1 MIKKNNSILINCG
14 RWGTWWRAHMPCCI
28 FVDKWFIFHD
38 METDLMVQIDEG
50 HYSGFMKYLA
60 SNGYFDH
67 LRAGKNME

>member
-1 MIKKNNSILINCG
+1 
-14 RWGTWWRAHMPCCI
+14 MPCCI